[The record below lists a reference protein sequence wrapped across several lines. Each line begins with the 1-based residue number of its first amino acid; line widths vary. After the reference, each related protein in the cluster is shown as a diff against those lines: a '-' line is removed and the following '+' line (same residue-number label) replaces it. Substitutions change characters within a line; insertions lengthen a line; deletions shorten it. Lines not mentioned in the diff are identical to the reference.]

1 MPYGNQSPLLGST
14 IDPRLFIQDFSGYE
28 KAASTRA
35 MGVLSATNQV
45 SAQVEDYTKQQKEAK
60 DRLKAGAT
68 LIDAASKMFPS
79 QAPMLEG
86 VMQQL
91 KDEDI
96 PLSERSAIAAQIG
109 DLINMGVGE
118 GRYKQEY
125 DLQLKE
131 ADLRQQD
138 MTMRSNEYFR
148 GAKVDDVRYD
158 AAVTE
163 LDAMKRQ
170 EEEAKTLG
178 PVKLSALEEAIDK
191 IPESKRGIYTK
202 EYFEEAKTL
211 DPRSQ
216 NSIADKVASLLTPED
231 RKRVYQNIPVTMPD
245 GTPGEFPALIDP
257 VSGSVEPITLN
268 GALPPMDGGVL
279 PPKPGSQP
287 DLPGEIATDSGEVL
301 PANEAKLVESGKTVD
316 VWEYQGRKYVQTKP
330 PVPVQQESP
339 PAPTIT
345 PGRSMV
351 NPKETP
357 EEALTKS
364 RNTNMD
370 SSLNTL
376 RDAGTEQAM
385 QLSALE
391 ETKKLLET
399 VKTGWNAE
407 TQMKAKRILG
417 VDVSNAE
424 QFQTLAGKFVMDNI
438 ALTKGAI
445 SEKEMD
451 YFKNVLSPG
460 MGKSV
465 EGNRKIVDFK
475 IKYAQRAKRIAE
487 FITEAQSQGMNPFEI
502 QKAVQQHLQENSL
515 DGQAAADATPQEKA
529 GGAND
534 FFKSYK

>member
-60 DRLKAGAT
+60 DRLKAGTT

-125 DLQLKE
+125 DLKSQE
-131 ADLRQQD
+131 MDLRQQES
-138 MTMRSNEYFR
+138 TLRSNEYFR

-279 PPKPGSQP
+279 PPKPGSQV

-316 VWEYQGRKYVQTKP
+316 VWEYQGRKYVQTKA
-330 PVPVQQESP
+330 PVPAAQGQV
-339 PAPTIT
+339 TT
-345 PGRSMV
+345 GRSTV
-351 NPKETP
+351 QPP
-357 EEALTKS
+357 S
-364 RNTNMD
+364 I
-370 SSLNTL
+370 
-376 RDAGTEQAM
+376 TEQIAV
-385 QLSALE
+385 QKYADEQATAVQKDRTAAVEAQGFVAVLDELE
-391 ETKKLLET
+391 KHPGFNNLFGSNVGVPTWMP
-399 VKTGWNAE
+399 GSSGADA
-407 TQMKAKRILG
+407 KAILG
-417 VDVSNAE
+417 KV
-424 QFQTLAGKFVMDNI
+424 QGKAFLEAIQKMKGMG
-438 ALTKGAI
+438 AL
-445 SEKEMD
+445 SEKE
-451 YFKNVLSPG
+451 G
-460 MGKSV
+460 
-465 EGNRKIVDFK
+465 ET
-475 IKYAQRAKRIAE
+475 A
-487 FITEAQSQGMNPFEI
+487 T
-502 QKAVQQHLQENSL
+502 KAYSALTPSMSE
-515 DGQAAADATPQEKA
+515 AAAKKEIALLKSIMRAGAAKAALMEATAVDPVDAASGKLQGLLTPR
-529 GGAND
+529 
-534 FFKSYK
+534 